1 MNSALFYSSII
12 IGIIIITIS
21 IYFYSKKLLPLYVIT
36 YIGILTSIVNHGITS
51 KAAKN
56 LDRIVMLVS
65 SAIYIYY
72 GLQITNK
79 TLQLVILTTIAIMM
93 FLYVCSKFIKK
104 FVNSDNN
111 NDKNNKNNLATNIHT
126 VVHLISLLL
135 FGMIVTNDYLTNR

>member
-36 YIGILTSIVNHGITS
+36 YIGILTSLINHGITS

-56 LDRIVMLVS
+56 LDRTIMLIS

-72 GLQITNK
+72 GLKINNK
-79 TLQLVILTTIAIMM
+79 TLVKNYHINRHSFYVNLI
-93 FLYVCSKFIKK
+93 FLYIF
-104 FVNSDNN
+104 
-111 NDKNNKNNLATNIHT
+111 
-126 VVHLISLLL
+126 LL
-135 FGMIVTNDYLTNR
+135 FQ